1 MSVTYAGSAPA
12 SQGAEKMRHCWGYIF
27 HWVLVIIIISQNHSW
42 PLFCAADVGTRQW
55 CLWGDESPVWSRKTS
70 ATFPAKSWWL
80 RRRWKTLSRQ
90 WRTSARQSR
99 LPTSR
104 NTTNGWP
111 NLALRYELW
120 CCDLPLLCSL
130 TFSPTLHHLDQTI
143 MSALRSQSIWFTLLT
158 DGCSCYIHTYMKF
171 ITRCTVED
179 GSNQRRG
186 LLLGGGV

>member
-1 MSVTYAGSAPA
+1 MSVTYAGSALA
-12 SQGAEKMRHCWGYIF
+12 SQGVEKMRHCWGYTF
-27 HWVLVIIIISQNHSW
+27 HWVLVIIIIIISQNHSW
-42 PLFCAADVGTRQW
+42 PLFCAAGVGTRQW

-90 WRTSARQSR
+90 WRTSARQFR

-120 CCDLPLLCSL
+120 WCDLPLLCSNIQSYI
-130 TFSPTLHHLDQTI
+130 TSPWSDHHVSTSVTIHLIHLVDWRLRLLVTLQNSVD
-143 MSALRSQSIWFTLLT
+143 
-158 DGCSCYIHTYMKF
+158 
-171 ITRCTVED
+171 
-179 GSNQRRG
+179 
-186 LLLGGGV
+186 